1 MKSLL
6 LKAALL
12 AACSYA
18 GITAG
23 ATGTTHECSRIVEDA
38 ARLACYD
45 QAFGK
50 AAPEPAAAPV
60 SAPAPTPTPTPA
72 TVAVA
77 AAAATPASAPAKP
90 AVAPTEDFGFKP
102 AEVERKK
109 EVVEVKPEEPN
120 SISARVTA
128 VETRQ
133 DKFIATLDNGQVW
146 SQIELD
152 TRVRLAAGDTVTLR
166 RAIFGSYLLIGP
178 QGVATRVK
186 RRE

>member
-6 LKAALL
+6 MKAALL
-12 AACSYA
+12 AACGYA
-18 GITAG
+18 GTTLG
-23 ATGTTHECSRIVEDA
+23 ATGTTHECGRIAEDA

-50 AAPEPAAAPV
+50 TPAPAPVAVAVPAAA
-60 SAPAPTPTPTPA
+60 
-72 TVAVA
+72 AV
-77 AAAATPASAPAKP
+77 PASVPAQP

-102 AEVERKK
+102 GEVERKK

-133 DKFIATLDNGQVW
+133 DKFVATLDNGQVW

-152 TRVRLAAGDTVTLR
+152 SRVRLAAGDTVTVR
-166 RAIFGSYLLIGP
+166 RAIFSSYLLIGP
-178 QGVATRVK
+178 QGIATRVK